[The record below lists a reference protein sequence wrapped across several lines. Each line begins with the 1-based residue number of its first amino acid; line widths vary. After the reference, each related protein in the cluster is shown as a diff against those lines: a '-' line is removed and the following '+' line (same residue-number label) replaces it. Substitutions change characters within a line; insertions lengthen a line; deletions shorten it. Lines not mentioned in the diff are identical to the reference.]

1 MTKRFIITEGERNHI
16 KKLYGLLVEATS
28 TTGCTFSDVYKNTL
42 SDYNG
47 IMSKYGND
55 VNKVSEALTIKAKEI
70 LQNVKNKD
78 QNENLELRSACQVA
92 LNTIRPNYQDKPWL
106 IVDQVKNTVY
116 FFDNGGT
123 YLTGTLAIM
132 GKDQP
137 TKEFEDWSKMS
148 YDERVKSGLGD
159 PISRA
164 GGKFAPTG
172 VFNAGPGQTYKQYTG
187 AGTPEDPK
195 KNLWS
200 YFDDS
205 GKELVPAIH
214 GVKDTKER
222 IDAFKCVNGTTLTKN
237 TNLDL
242 SSGCINLPTSFLDK
256 LGNMGIDI
264 SKYRIFSLGDKDYL
278 VKNSSNVDDS
288 NITSA

>member
-1 MTKRFIITEGERNHI
+1 MYRKRFIITENEKKHIRN
-16 KKLYGLLVEATS
+16 LYGLLVEVVN

-42 SDYNG
+42 TDYNE

-55 VNKVSEALTIKAKEI
+55 FNKVSEILTTKAKEI
-70 LQNVKNKD
+70 LQNVKNKN

-92 LNTIRPNYQDKPWL
+92 LNIIRPNYQDKPWL
-106 IVDQVKNTVY
+106 IIDQVKNTVY

-132 GKDQP
+132 GKDKP
-137 TKEFEDWSKMS
+137 RPEYDTWSKMS
-148 YDERVKSGLGD
+148 YDERVNYGLGD
-159 PISRA
+159 PIYRE
-164 GGKFAPTG
+164 GGRFAPTG
-172 VFNAGPGQTYKQYTG
+172 VFNAGPGQTYTKYTG
-187 AGTPEDPK
+187 AGTKEDPK

-214 GVKDTKER
+214 GVKDTPER
-222 IDAFKCVNGTTLTKN
+222 NEAFKCVNGTNLTKE

-242 SSGCINLPTSFLDK
+242 SMGCINLPTSFLDK
-256 LGNMGIDI
+256 LTNLNIDI
-264 SKYRIFSLGDKDYL
+264 SKYKIFSLGDENYL
-278 VKNSSNVDDS
+278 VKNSSNIE
-288 NITSA
+288 NIT

>member
-1 MTKRFIITEGERNHI
+1 MNRKRFIITENEKKHIRN
-16 KKLYGLLVEATS
+16 LYGLLVERGNV
-28 TTGCTFSDVYKNTL
+28 TGCTFSDVYKNTL
-42 SDYNG
+42 SDYKE

-55 VNKVSEALTIKAKEI
+55 FNKISEILTTKAKEI
-70 LQNVKNKD
+70 LQNVKNKN
-78 QNENLELRSACQVA
+78 QNENIEFESACQVA
-92 LNTIRPNYQDKPWL
+92 LNTIRTNYQDKPWL
-106 IVDQVKNTVY
+106 IIDQVKNTVY

-132 GKDQP
+132 GKDKP
-137 TKEFEDWSKMS
+137 GSVFDAWSKMS

-159 PISRA
+159 PISRV
-164 GGKFAPTG
+164 GGRFAPTG
-172 VFNAGPGQTYKQYTG
+172 VFNAGPGQTYTQYTG
-187 AGTPEDPK
+187 AGTKEDPK

-205 GKELVPAIH
+205 GKELVQAIH

-222 IDAFKCVNGTTLTKN
+222 NEAFKCVNGTTLTKD

-256 LGNMGIDI
+256 LTNLGIDI
-264 SKYRIFSLGDKDYL
+264 SKYRIFSLGDKNYL
-278 VKNSSNVDDS
+278 VKNSSNIDNS
-288 NITSA
+288 NIT